1 MADQILQTAQIV
13 MRDPNIRILLDQVS
27 KRLMKVVEER
37 LAAAGI
43 KPVAEEA
50 KVAPTVSVLTDV
62 QKAKLESAK
71 YRLDRAE
78 NNLKEYN
85 SLLNRFLGFLKG
97 DKRAAVEKEFEEAK
111 EHYEKLKKEFG
122 I

>member
-27 KRLMKVVEER
+27 KRLMRAVEER

-43 KPVAEEA
+43 KPVAGEPS
-50 KVAPTVSVLTDV
+50 APAVSVLTDV

-78 NNLKEYN
+78 KNLKEYN

-97 DKRAAVEKEFEEAK
+97 DKRAAVEREFEEAK
-111 EHYEKLKKEFG
+111 TCYEKLKKEFG